1 MADTLLHLVVL
12 LCVPPFLQGV
22 LVKTKARFAEY
33 GLAPAFGARHIGSGP
48 GFVTKDN
55 IAKVEKYAGQYR

>member
-1 MADTLLHLVVL
+1 
-12 LCVPPFLQGV
+12 
-22 LVKTKARFAEY
+22 VKSNAKSQQRFAEY

-48 GFVTKDN
+48 GFVTRDN